1 MAKLLLLL
9 WLVWSLVKVNY
20 DPTIIVGGKVHSFDK
35 TNAVVGKG
43 DVIVVEADEF
53 DRTFLRLTPSIAIIT
68 NIEAEH
74 LDIYDDLE
82 DVKQAFV
89 DYANKVPFYGAV
101 IVCLDDPNVRSILPL
116 LERRI
121 ISYGLTPQAQLRA
134 TDIRLSKFHGYVYSS
149 V

>member
-1 MAKLLLLL
+1 M
-9 WLVWSLVKVNY
+9 
-20 DPTIIVGGKVHSFDK
+20 HSFDK

-82 DVKQAFV
+82 DVK
-89 DYANKVPFYGAV
+89 
-101 IVCLDDPNVRSILPL
+101 VRSSIM
-116 LERRI
+116 
-121 ISYGLTPQAQLRA
+121 LT
-134 TDIRLSKFHGYVYSS
+134 KFLFTEL
-149 V
+149 